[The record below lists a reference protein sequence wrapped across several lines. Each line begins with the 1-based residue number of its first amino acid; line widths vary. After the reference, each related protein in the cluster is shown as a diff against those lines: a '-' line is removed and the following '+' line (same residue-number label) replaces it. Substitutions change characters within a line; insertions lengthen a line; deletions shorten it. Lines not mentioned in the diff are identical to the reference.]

1 MRTLSGL
8 VLIAI
13 ALASCSSDTH
23 KAEGSI
29 DSAVSVQPADTAH
42 VFVLPTPL
50 QVATFLRTHAQ
61 EAHTEFLSDRDV
73 PLSTYS
79 TEYQRAMNLGVCIA
93 DAGYAALY
101 NERQLALDYLSRAEQ
116 LVKLLRLEPA
126 ATPYLLRLRNNLD
139 NHDSLSFLVLSMYS
153 EMQDHLNQGNREK
166 TAFFIVSGC
175 YLENLAITLQY
186 EKLATHPGYI
196 QLVAQEKLWLD
207 NLTEALTYLAP
218 DAETQDLY
226 NTFFTLQ
233 ECCADVTVTIG
244 ENNRPTAVFDSET
257 FRKFSAKSIQLR
269 NAVTGSKSA

>member
-1 MRTLSGL
+1 MRILLASA
-8 VLIAI
+8 II
-13 ALASCSSDTH
+13 ALAFISCTSDGT

-29 DSAVSVQPADTAH
+29 NNTDSVQRADTAQ
-42 VFVLPTPL
+42 VFVLPAPL
-50 QVATFLRTHAQ
+50 QVATFLKTHAQ
-61 EAHTEFLSDRDV
+61 DVHTEFLSDRDV

-126 ATPYLLRLRNNLD
+126 AAPFLLRLRNNIE
-139 NHDSLSFLVLSMYS
+139 NHDSLSFLVLTMYS
-153 EMQDHLNQGNREK
+153 EMQDHLNEGNREK

-175 YLENLAITLQY
+175 YLENLAITLQH
-186 EKLATHPGYI
+186 EKLATHPEFI

-233 ECCADVTVTIG
+233 QCCADVTITIG
-244 ENNRPTAVFDSET
+244 KDNRPTAVFDGET
-257 FRKFSAKSIQLR
+257 FGKFMQKSIQLR
-269 NAVTGSKSA
+269 NEATGRKEV